1 MDETI
6 LYVTLEVTLKEGAD
20 PDAVK
25 NDMVHTLEH
34 EGISSSEI
42 VDVEMGG

>member
-1 MDETI
+1 MNETI

-20 PDAVK
+20 PREVK
-25 NDMVHTLEH
+25 DDMVHTLKH
-34 EGISSSEI
+34 DGIASSQI